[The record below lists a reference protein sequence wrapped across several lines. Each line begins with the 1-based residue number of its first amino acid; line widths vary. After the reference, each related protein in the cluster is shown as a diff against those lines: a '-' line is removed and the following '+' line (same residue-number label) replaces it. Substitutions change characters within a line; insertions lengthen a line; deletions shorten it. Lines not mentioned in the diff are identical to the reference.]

1 MFQYKNLEN
10 LTKKISEQAEQEQN
24 KVNKQHAKISTYLF
38 KTKKTLGVCSPNFQ
52 QRSSFKYQKLIYSK

>member
-38 KTKKTLGVCSPNFQ
+38 YAPSVTTNILTHF
-52 QRSSFKYQKLIYSK
+52 L